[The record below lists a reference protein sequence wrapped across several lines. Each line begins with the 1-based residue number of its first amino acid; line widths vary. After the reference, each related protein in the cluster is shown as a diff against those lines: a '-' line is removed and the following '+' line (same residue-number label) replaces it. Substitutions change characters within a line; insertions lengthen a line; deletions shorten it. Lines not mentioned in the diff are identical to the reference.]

1 MLHLYIEDGPESA
14 AVQQVL
20 RTIPDAQVRPDE
32 ELTRDI
38 DFATALVIMQG
49 VTTTAKMIAA
59 LGAAGL
65 SVAKLAKFITN
76 WKREVA
82 ARKKT
87 ILIKEAEDGEPK
99 RLTVKE
105 DTTPEQVEKF
115 LTD

>member
-1 MLHLYIEDGPESA
+1 MLHLYIEDGPDSA

-20 RTIPDAQVRPDE
+20 QTLPDAQIRPDD

-49 VTTTAKMIAA
+49 VTTTAKMIAT

-65 SVAKLAKFITN
+65 SVAKLAKYITD
-76 WKREVA
+76 WKRGAA

-87 ILIKEAEDGEPK
+87 ILIKEAEDGEKK
-99 RLTVKE
+99 RLMVKK
-105 DTTPEQVEKF
+105 DTTPEEVEKF